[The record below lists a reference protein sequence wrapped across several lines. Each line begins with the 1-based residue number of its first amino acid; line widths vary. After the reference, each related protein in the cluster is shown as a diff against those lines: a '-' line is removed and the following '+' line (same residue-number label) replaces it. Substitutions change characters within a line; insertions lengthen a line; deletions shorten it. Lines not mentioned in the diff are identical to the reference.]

1 MIEGLDADLEDTDAV
16 REHRDEVVEQVRQH
30 AGQAARELARL
41 RGGDYGRESF
51 RTDGGEWTL
60 KYEAG
65 DIEFLRFEGQAG
77 VDVYVVSTQQPP
89 EPEPL
94 ATAMAH
100 YADFVASFNDYVR
113 GLDGVLDDVP
123 TEFPAVEAG
132 ESVVEA
138 RDAIVARIRGAANE
152 MAATLYRVENTEYGS
167 FAAPVDG
174 TRWELK
180 RDADRVSYV
189 RVGGEGGVYLVS
201 QYGAPSA
208 RDVRAYAEDF
218 GDFVAAFNEDVAD
231 LGADLDDVSL

>member
-1 MIEGLDADLEDTDAV
+1 MIEGLDADLADADAV
-16 REHRDEVVEQVRQH
+16 RENRDEVVERVRQH

-41 RGGDYGRESF
+41 RGGDYGRETF
-51 RTDGGEWTL
+51 RTGSGEWTL

-77 VDVYVVSTQQPP
+77 VDVYVISTQQPP
-89 EPEPL
+89 EPKPL
-94 ATAMAH
+94 ATAMDN
-100 YADFVASFNDYVR
+100 YAGFVTAFNDYVR

-138 RDAIVARIRGAANE
+138 RDAIVARIREAADQ
-152 MAATLYRVENTEYGS
+152 MAATLYRVENTEYGT
-167 FAAPVDG
+167 FAASVGG

-180 RDADRVSYV
+180 READRTSYV
-189 RVGGEGGVYLVS
+189 RVGGEGGIYLVS

-208 RDVRAYAEDF
+208 RDVRAYTDGF
-218 GDFVAAFNEDVAD
+218 GGFVAAFNEDVAALSDD
-231 LGADLDDVSL
+231 LNAVSL